1 MAFIKT
7 PRWIVIG
14 WLLCLFTFLL
24 AGCATWS
31 ESDQNK
37 PLLDP
42 DDPAWQ
48 PSPNPY
54 LQQSIKI
61 SDSVQQAFETA
72 VSAMG
77 EQRWSQAQSQLE
89 ALTEQHPDLSGP
101 WVNLGIVLRQQNQR
115 QQAEAAFEQAI
126 TANPLNND
134 AYIQYAVLLRE
145 QGRFDEAEA
154 LYLQALEVWPH
165 SPKAHRNLGIL
176 YDLYMGQWPKAME
189 HYQMAL
195 KVSDE
200 PSRELE
206 GWIIDLRRRMGAS

>member
-1 MAFIKT
+1 MAFIRR
-7 PRWIVIG
+7 PRRLGAG
-14 WLLCLFTFLL
+14 WALCLLTFLL

-31 ESDQNK
+31 ESDKK

-48 PSPNPY
+48 PTPNPY
-54 LQQSIKI
+54 LQQSVKI
-61 SDSVQQAFETA
+61 SDSVRQSFEAA
-72 VSAMG
+72 VKAMD
-77 EQRWSQAQSQLE
+77 EQRWSQAQVQLE
-89 ALTEQHPDLSGP
+89 ALTANHSELSGP
-101 WVNLGIVLRQQNQR
+101 WVNLGIVLRHQNQLIK
-115 QQAEAAFEQAI
+115 AEAAFEQAI
-126 TANPLNND
+126 AVNPLNND

-154 LYLQALEVWPH
+154 LYLQALKVWPH

-195 KVSDE
+195 KVSEE

-206 GWIIDLRRRMGAS
+206 GWIIDLRRRMEAS